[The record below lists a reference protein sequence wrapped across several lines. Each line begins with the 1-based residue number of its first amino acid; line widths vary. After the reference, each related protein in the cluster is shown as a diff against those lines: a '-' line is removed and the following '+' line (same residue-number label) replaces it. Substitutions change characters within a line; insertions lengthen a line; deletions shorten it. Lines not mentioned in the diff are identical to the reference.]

1 MVWSPPVFIISFLD
15 EFCLRGM
22 SYSLLLHQYVSLQ
35 LNYVSL
41 YGRVVFIFF
50 SVALREIFVN
60 ILFDKFC
67 TTHITTLR
75 PTEQSQRLS
84 RAHLSLVDLLV
95 LLLIAIFK
103 AQWPEQ
109 SVGLGSKSLVLHF
122 VVLSLWLWTSHRT

>member
-22 SYSLLLHQYVSLQ
+22 SYSPLLHQCVSLQ

-50 SVALREIFVN
+50 LAVLREIFVN

-67 TTHITTLR
+67 TTHITAFRQTY
-75 PTEQSQRLS
+75 QSQRLS
-84 RAHLSLVDLLV
+84 WAHLSLVDFIS
-95 LLLIAIFK
+95 LLIAISK
-103 AQWPEQ
+103 AQWLEQ
-109 SVGLGSKSLVLHF
+109 SVGFRFKCPILCF
-122 VVLSLWLWTSHRT
+122 AILSLWLWASHII

>member
-50 SVALREIFVN
+50 SAALREIFVN

-75 PTEQSQRLS
+75 QT
-84 RAHLSLVDLLV
+84 
-95 LLLIAIFK
+95 
-103 AQWPEQ
+103 
-109 SVGLGSKSLVLHF
+109 
-122 VVLSLWLWTSHRT
+122 